1 MPMRRLQ
8 QILTG
13 ESVLAE
19 LLKRRQH
26 ELALEERV
34 KQVLPPTLAAH
45 VAVADGRSPELVLA
59 AASGAAAALVRQR
72 VPDVLRALAHEGWQ
86 FTGIRVRVQARPA
99 PRSSANIVT
108 KQIDVAAAAKLR
120 AVAAALGDTGLSAAL
135 TRLAARAGTP
145 ALDAAEGASDRV
157 KGKDG
162 KQ

>member
-1 MPMRRLQ
+1 MRRLK

-19 LLKRRQH
+19 LLRRWQR
-26 ELALEERV
+26 ELALEQRV
-34 KQVLPPTLAAH
+34 KQVLPPALAAQ
-45 VAVADGRSPELVLA
+45 VAVADGRPPELVIA

-72 VPDVLRALAHEGWQ
+72 GPDVLQALAHEGWE
-86 FTGIRVRVQARPA
+86 FTAIRVRVQARPA
-99 PRSSANIVT
+99 AQPGVNVLV
-108 KQIDVAAAAKLR
+108 KQIDEASAAKLR

-135 TRLAARAGTP
+135 TRLAARARTP
-145 ALDAAEGASDRV
+145 ASGAAEGAPDRV